1 LIFDKLIEQA
11 PDVLLQ
17 LIKLHAAD
25 SRKNKID
32 VGVGVYRDRNGTTPV
47 FAAVKSAEL
56 RLLEQQVSKSYLGA
70 DGDIGSIDRLTPI
83 VFGESLASQ
92 LGLWGFQT
100 PGGTGALRIGADL
113 IALSNPDAK
122 IWYWTPTWANHPAI
136 LRAAGLQM
144 KPFPAYHSSAVA
156 LDWGAVESALRGAKS
171 GDVLLVQAS
180 CHNPTGADPDL
191 VQWGKLAEIFR
202 SVGLVPFIDSAYQ
215 GLGNGFVEDVAG
227 LRLLVS
233 AVDEAI
239 IVYSCDKNFGLYRDR
254 VGALWIKTVPEHL
267 DATRSN
273 LFQLARAM
281 WSMPPDHGAAV
292 VRLILEDA
300 TLTAQWQEELD
311 AMRERINDVRSALA
325 AADPRLG
332 FIAKQ
337 RGLFAMLPLSA
348 EQIQTLREE
357 HAVYLAPDGRI
368 NVAGLTMTQVP
379 QFVAALQAVMQ
390 H

>member
-1 LIFDKLIEQA
+1 
-11 PDVLLQ
+11 
-17 LIKLHAAD
+17 
-25 SRKNKID
+25 
-32 VGVGVYRDRNGTTPV
+32 
-47 FAAVKSAEL
+47 
-56 RLLEQQVSKSYLGA
+56 
-70 DGDIGSIDRLTPI
+70 
-83 VFGESLASQ
+83 
-92 LGLWGFQT
+92 
-100 PGGTGALRIGADL
+100 
-113 IALSNPDAK
+113 
-122 IWYWTPTWANHPAI
+122 
-136 LRAAGLQM
+136 
-144 KPFPAYHSSAVA
+144 
-156 LDWGAVESALRGAKS
+156 
-171 GDVLLVQAS
+171 VLLVQAS

-239 IVYSCDKNFGLYRDR
+239 IAYSCDKNFGLYRDR